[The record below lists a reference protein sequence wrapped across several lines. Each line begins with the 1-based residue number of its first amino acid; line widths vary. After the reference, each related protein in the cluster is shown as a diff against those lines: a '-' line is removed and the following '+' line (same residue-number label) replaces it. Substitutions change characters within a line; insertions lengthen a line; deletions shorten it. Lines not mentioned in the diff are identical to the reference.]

1 MNALTTALDI
11 PAFDPISYDAALR
24 AATVRAQHSFFD
36 QHIVEDEEAGFIA
49 IDEGDYNGLTQELID
64 RIVHTIAGQ
73 MADDF
78 DLPDYARAAHIAAGI
93 DLDFDADDCPF

>member
-1 MNALTTALDI
+1 MSALAVQTIADFNQ
-11 PAFDPISYDAALR
+11 PAYDAALR
-24 AATVRAQHSFFD
+24 TASIRAQHSFFD

-49 IDEGDYNGLTQELID
+49 IDEGDYNGLIQELID
-64 RIVHTIAGQ
+64 RVVHTIAGQ

-78 DLPDYARAAHIAAGI
+78 DLPDYARATHIAAGI

>member
-1 MNALTTALDI
+1 MSALAVQNI
-11 PAFDPISYDAALR
+11 AVFNQPAYDAAYR
-24 AATVRAQHSFFD
+24 TASIRPQHSFFD

-64 RIVHTIAGQ
+64 RIIHTIAGQ